1 MTLAWFALA
10 LAVCSNVVA
19 NISLKLA
26 VKKASETDAGSAV
39 AGFLLQPWTWLGVC
53 AAVVLL
59 GSFLVA
65 IRELGIGISYATVTS
80 LALVL
85 ITLLAAMIFKE
96 PLNLAVFVGIALIVS
111 GIVVLMAA
119 QAIR

>member
-1 MTLAWFALA
+1 L
-10 LAVCSNVVA
+10 
-19 NISLKLA
+19 
-26 VKKASETDAGSAV
+26 
-39 AGFLLQPWTWLGVC
+39 LLQPWTWLGVC
-53 AAVVLL
+53 AAVLLL

-96 PLNLAVFVGIALIVS
+96 PLNLMVVVGIALIVS
-111 GIVVLMAA
+111 GIVVLMVA
-119 QAIR
+119 QAAR